1 VRSAS
6 LAFVGEGTG
15 WRGGDHNG
23 CMEPL
28 DRARKA
34 FAARQWDVAYAAYRS
49 CDGLSGDDLDA
60 LADAAHW
67 LGRPAESIVAYKEA
81 YRLHREAGDE
91 RKASLSALL
100 IACHLRFQGAG
111 VEADGWLARCA
122 RLLSV
127 AEEGPEHGYHLHLEI
142 PHLLA
147 VDPVAAAAS
156 ASRMQQLGGRFG
168 DESLVALGVYYEGRA
183 LVKQARVRE
192 GLARLDEATVA
203 VLSDELKPIW
213 TGVIYCGLLEA
224 CHELVDLRRAY
235 EWTEAM
241 ARWCAPLPAA
251 SLYPGICR
259 VHQVE
264 ILDLTG
270 AWEDAEVAASAAC
283 RDLVGIDVF
292 AVADGYYAIGEL
304 RRRRGEV
311 AAAEEAYLRAHEAGR
326 DPQPGLALLRLAQGR
341 TDAASASI
349 EAALVACVGGRLER
363 ARRLAAQVDIAL
375 AVGDVGLADGAAE
388 EVAEIAAEFE
398 SDGLRAVSNRCRGAV
413 GPARGKPVLALGSLR
428 LAFAT
433 WQELDVPYEVAR
445 TRALLAQ
452 AYRLLGDHDA
462 AARECAAARVVFARL
477 RADRDLRALDATDV
491 PPGGLTPRE
500 VDVLRLIASGQSNR
514 QVATALVISEKTA
527 ARHVANIYAKLGI
540 SSRSAA
546 TTFAHDHALV

>member
-1 VRSAS
+1 MA
-6 LAFVGEGTG
+6 AMTA
-15 WRGGDHNG
+15 
-23 CMEPL
+23 L
-28 DRARKA
+28 DRAREA
-34 FAARQWDVAYAAYRS
+34 FAARRWDVAYAAYSS

-60 LADAAHW
+60 LGEAAHW
-67 LGRPAESIVAYKEA
+67 LGRPDESIVAYAEA
-81 YRLHREAGDE
+81 YRLHRDAGDD
-91 RKASLSALL
+91 RQASLSALL

-111 VEADGWLARCA
+111 VEADGWLARCV

-127 AEEGPEHGYHLHLEI
+127 VEEGPEHGYPLHLEI
-142 PHLLA
+142 PPLLA
-147 VDPVAAAAS
+147 VDPVAAVAS
-156 ASRMQQLGGRFG
+156 ARRMQHLGGRFG
-168 DESLVALGVYYEGRA
+168 DESLVALGAYYEGRV

-192 GLARLDEATVA
+192 GLAMLDEAMLA
-203 VLSDELKPIW
+203 ALSDELKPIW

-224 CHELVDLRRAY
+224 CHELVDLRRAQ

-241 ARWCAPLPAA
+241 SRWCAPLPPA

-264 ILDLTG
+264 ILDLRG
-270 AWEDAEVAASAAC
+270 AWEDAEAAASAAC
-283 RDLVGIDVF
+283 QDLVGIDVF
-292 AVADGYYAIGEL
+292 AVADGHYAIGEL
-304 RRRRGEV
+304 LRRRGD

-341 TDAASASI
+341 MDAASASI
-349 EAALVACVGGRLER
+349 DAALVACVGGRLER
-363 ARRLAAQVDIAL
+363 VRLLAAQVDIAL
-375 AVGDVGLADGAAE
+375 AAGDVGLADSAAA

-413 GPARGKPVLALGSLR
+413 SLAQGKPVLALGSLR

-445 TRALLAQ
+445 TRALLAH
-452 AYRLLGDHDA
+452 AYRLLGDDDA
-462 AARECAAARVVFARL
+462 AARECAAARRVFARL
-477 RADRDLRALDATDV
+477 RADPDLRALDASDA

-500 VDVLRLIASGQSNR
+500 VEVLRLIASGQSNR
-514 QVATALVISEKTA
+514 EVAATLVISDKTA

-546 TTFAHDHALV
+546 TTFAHEHALV